1 MTVDESEKRVY
12 AFCKLCKKRFAIKVP
27 DDYKLNNSDNLYIIT
42 HIHGVEGVD
51 LHSLIIELD
60 RNKNVRN
67 TKVSDNTILAFEL

>member
-1 MTVDESEKRVY
+1 MSEEKAEKRVY
-12 AFCKLCKKRFAIKVP
+12 AFCKQCKKRFAIKIP
-27 DDYKLNNSDNLYIIT
+27 DDFELKDADNLYLIT

-67 TKVSDNTILAFEL
+67 TRVSDNTIIEFEL